1 MSFFS
6 GKILPSDG
14 SPGKSDDELSVAF
27 VRTNDFGRKVFAAV
41 ETDLEHPFKRKE
53 ATDIQNRK
61 AWTKME
67 TCICGH
73 SEG

>member
-1 MSFFS
+1 M
-6 GKILPSDG
+6 
-14 SPGKSDDELSVAF
+14 
-27 VRTNDFGRKVFAAV
+27 AAV

-73 SEG
+73 SEANVIGWYVMYGTVMGKR